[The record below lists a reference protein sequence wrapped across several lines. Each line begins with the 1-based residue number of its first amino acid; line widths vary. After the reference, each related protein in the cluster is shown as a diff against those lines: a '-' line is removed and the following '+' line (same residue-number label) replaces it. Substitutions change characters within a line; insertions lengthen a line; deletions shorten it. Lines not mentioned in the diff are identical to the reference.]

1 MNGKFKLM
9 VDLNE
14 YVKNED
20 LFDDIHQHKNTKKGK
35 APQGY
40 SEQFKSKASLKNI
53 IQYVNG
59 SYFGDS
65 DVFAQYQFG
74 LDHYGGRDLTA
85 VSQ

>member
-40 SEQFKSKASLKNI
+40 SE
-53 IQYVNG
+53 
-59 SYFGDS
+59 
-65 DVFAQYQFG
+65 
-74 LDHYGGRDLTA
+74 
-85 VSQ
+85 